1 MGDQLH
7 TMNLVRLHKTVGV
20 KVGSGNVGAGK
31 AVQVGGGAPVVVQ
44 SMTMTDT
51 ADARATAPQCIEL
64 AEAGSEMVRVT
75 VNVPEA
81 AAAVPE
87 IKQRM
92 LDAGCTAPL
101 IGDFHYNGHILLTK
115 FPDCARALDKY
126 RINPGN
132 VGTGS
137 RRDEQFATICK
148 VAVDQNRPV
157 RIGVNGGSLN
167 QELVVAKMQENTDR
181 DLGKTSEDII
191 NECMVLSAIESTAL
205 AIESGLRKDQI
216 IISCKTS
223 RPRDLIAVYRDLAPK
238 TDQPLHLGLTEAG
251 MGVKGLV
258 WSASAMGVLLN
269 EGIGDTIRVSLT
281 PRPGGDRR
289 EEVYAACELLQALG
303 LRSFSPSVTACPGC
317 GRTTSSTFQE
327 LAERIQDY
335 IREKMPAWK
344 TKYEGVETMTLAV
357 MGCVVNGPG
366 ESKAANIGIS
376 LPGTGE
382 APNCPIFIDGQHAT
396 TLRGTYEELAGGVP
410 ASRGRLRRRQVRAPL
425 TAKRTTSRALNVAP
439 AGADAASSGP
449 CTARGARRARS
460 RRRSDRRLR
469 SPSGRCRA

>member
-1 MGDQLH
+1 MPVVKLH
-7 TMNLVRLHKTVGV
+7 RTVGV
-20 KVGSGNVGAGK
+20 RVGSI
-31 AVQVGGGAPVVVQ
+31 QVGGGAPVVVQ

-51 ADARATAPQCIEL
+51 ADVEATARQCIEL

-75 VNVPEA
+75 VNLPEA
-81 AAAVPE
+81 ADAVPA

-92 LDAGCTAPL
+92 LAAGVTAPL
-101 IGDFHYNGHILLTK
+101 VGDFHYNGHLLLTRH
-115 FPDCARALDKY
+115 PACAEALDKY

-132 VGTGS
+132 VGTGR

-148 VAVDQNRPV
+148 VARDRGKPV

-167 QELVVAKMQENTDR
+167 QDLVVAKMQENTDGN
-181 DLGKTSEDII
+181 LGLSSEEII
-191 NECMVLSAIESTAL
+191 NECLVLSAVQSTELAL
-205 AIESGLRKDQI
+205 ESGLRKDQI

-223 RPRDLIAVYRDLAPK
+223 RPRDLIAVYRELSRR

-251 MGVKGLV
+251 MGMKGLV

-281 PRPGGDRR
+281 PKPGGDRR

-303 LRSFSPSVTACPGC
+303 IRSFSPSVTACPGC

-327 LAERIQDY
+327 LAERTQDY
-335 IREKMPAWK
+335 IRERMPEWK
-344 TKYEGVETMTLAV
+344 TQYEGVETMTLAV
-357 MGCVVNGPG
+357 MGCIVNGPG

-382 APNCPIFIDGQHAT
+382 APHCPVYVDGTHHT
-396 TLRGTYEELAGGVP
+396 TLRGTYDELAKAFRELVDTYV
-410 ASRGRLRRRQVRAPL
+410 ATKYARRTAQVR
-425 TAKRTTSRALNVAP
+425 
-439 AGADAASSGP
+439 
-449 CTARGARRARS
+449 
-460 RRRSDRRLR
+460 
-469 SPSGRCRA
+469 

>member
-1 MGDQLH
+1 MSI
-7 TMNLVRLHKTVGV
+7 VRLHKTVGV
-20 KVGSGNVGAGK
+20 KVGR
-31 AVQVGGGAPVVVQ
+31 VQVGGGAPIVVQ

-51 ADARATAPQCIEL
+51 ADARATAEQCIAL

-75 VNVPEA
+75 VNVPDA

-92 LDAGCTAPL
+92 LDAGCDAPL
-101 IGDFHYNGHILLTK
+101 IGDFHYNGHLLLTRY
-115 FPDCARALDKY
+115 PGCAHALDKY

-132 VGTGS
+132 VGTGR

-148 VAVDQNRPV
+148 VASGNGKPV

-167 QELVVAKMQENTDR
+167 QELVVARMQENTAR
-181 DLGKTSEDII
+181 DLGRTSEEII
-191 NECMVLSAIESTAL
+191 NECMVLSAVESTAL
-205 AIESGLRKDQI
+205 ALESGLGKDQI

-223 RPRDLIAVYRDLAPK
+223 RPRDLIAVYRELARR

-251 MGVKGLV
+251 MGTKGLV
-258 WSASAMGVLLN
+258 WSAAAMGVLL
-269 EGIGDTIRVSLT
+269 EQGIGDTIRVSLT

-289 EEVYAACELLQALG
+289 EEVYAACELLQSLG

-317 GRTTSSTFQE
+317 GRTTSTTFQE
-327 LAERIQDY
+327 LAERVQGY
-335 IREKMPAWK
+335 IRDRMPEWK
-344 TKYEGVETMTLAV
+344 TRYEGVETMTLAV

-382 APNCPIFIDGQHAT
+382 EPSCPIFIDGQHVR
-396 TLRGTYEELAGGVP
+396 TLRGSYDDLAEEFQRLVDDYVE
-410 ASRGRLRRRQVRAPL
+410 SRYAPRA
-425 TAKRTTSRALNVAP
+425 TR
-439 AGADAASSGP
+439 
-449 CTARGARRARS
+449 
-460 RRRSDRRLR
+460 
-469 SPSGRCRA
+469 

>member
-1 MGDQLH
+1 MTLVKLH
-7 TMNLVRLHKTVGV
+7 RTVGV
-20 KVGSGNVGAGK
+20 KVGT
-31 AVQVGGGAPVVVQ
+31 VQVGGGAPIVVQ

-51 ADARATAPQCIEL
+51 AEAEATARQCVEL

-75 VNVPEA
+75 VNLPEA

-92 LDAGCTAPL
+92 LDAGVTAPL
-101 IGDFHYNGHILLTK
+101 IGDFHYNGHQLLTRY
-115 FPDCARALDKY
+115 PACAQALDKY

-132 VGTGS
+132 VGTGR

-148 VAVDQNRPV
+148 VARDNEKPV

-167 QELVVAKMQENTDR
+167 QELVVARMQENTDR
-181 DLGKTSEDII
+181 DLGLSSEEII
-191 NECMVLSAIESTAL
+191 NECMVLSAVQSTELAL
-205 AIESGLRKDQI
+205 ESGLRKDQI

-223 RPRDLIAVYRDLAPK
+223 RPLDLISVYRELARR

-251 MGVKGLV
+251 MGTKGLV
-258 WSASAMGVLLN
+258 WSASAMGVLLH

-281 PRPGGDRR
+281 PKPGGDRR

-327 LAERIQDY
+327 LAERTQEY
-335 IREKMPAWK
+335 IRERMPEWK
-344 TKYEGVETMTLAV
+344 TRYDGVETMTLAV

-382 APNCPIFIDGQHAT
+382 APTCPVYIDGQHHT
-396 TLRGTYEELAGGVP
+396 TLRGTYDELA
-410 ASRGRLRRRQVRAPL
+410 AAF
-425 TAKRTTSRALNVAP
+425 RALIDGYV
-439 AGADAASSGP
+439 SSRY
-449 CTARGARRARS
+449 ARKPEPEITR
-460 RRRSDRRLR
+460 
-469 SPSGRCRA
+469 

>member
-1 MGDQLH
+1 MALLKVH
-7 TMNLVRLHKTVGV
+7 RTVGV
-20 KVGSGNVGAGK
+20 RVGT
-31 AVQVGGGAPVVVQ
+31 VQVGGGAPVVVQ

-51 ADARATAPQCIEL
+51 ADAAATAQQCIEL
-64 AEAGSEMVRVT
+64 AQAGSEMVRVT
-75 VNVPEA
+75 VNLPEA

-87 IKQRM
+87 IRQRM
-92 LDAGCTAPL
+92 LDAGVTAPL
-101 IGDFHYNGHILLTK
+101 IGDFHYNGHLLLTR
-115 FPDCARALDKY
+115 FPECARALDKY

-132 VGTGS
+132 VGTGK
-137 RRDEQFATICK
+137 RRDEQFSTICK
-148 VAVDQNRPV
+148 VAVDHAKPV

-181 DLGKTSEDII
+181 DLGRTSEDII
-191 NECMVLSAIESTAL
+191 NECMVLSAVQSTEL
-205 AIESGLRKDQI
+205 AIESGLRRDQI

-223 RPRDLIAVYRDLAPK
+223 RPRDLIAVYRELSKK

-251 MGVKGLV
+251 MGMKGLV

-289 EEVYAACELLQALG
+289 EEVYAACEILQALG

-317 GRTTSSTFQE
+317 GRTTSATFQQ
-327 LAERIQDY
+327 LAERTQDY
-335 IREKMPAWK
+335 IRERMPEWK
-344 TKYEGVETMTLAV
+344 KTYEGVETMTLAV

-382 APNCPIFIDGQHAT
+382 APNCPVFIDGVHHT
-396 TLRGTYEELAGGVP
+396 TLKGTYDELAV
-410 ASRGRLRRRQVRAPL
+410 AFRQLVDGYIEMKYP
-425 TAKRTTSRALNVAP
+425 
-439 AGADAASSGP
+439 
-449 CTARGARRARS
+449 
-460 RRRSDRRLR
+460 RRS
-469 SPSGRCRA
+469 

>member
-1 MGDQLH
+1 
-7 TMNLVRLHKTVGV
+7 
-20 KVGSGNVGAGK
+20 
-31 AVQVGGGAPVVVQ
+31 
-44 SMTMTDT
+44 MTDT
-51 ADARATAPQCIEL
+51 ADPLTTAGQCIEL
-64 AEAGSEMVRVT
+64 AAAGSEMVRVT

-92 LDAGCTAPL
+92 VDAGCLAPL
-101 IGDFHYNGHILLTK
+101 IGDFHYNGHLLLTK
-115 FPDCARALDKY
+115 YPECARALDKY

-132 VGTGS
+132 VGTGR

-148 VAVDQNRPV
+148 VAVDHGKPV

-167 QELVVAKMQENTDR
+167 QELVLAKMQENTDR
-181 DLGKTSEDII
+181 DLGHTSEEII
-191 NECMVLSAIESTAL
+191 NECLVVSAIESTAL
-205 AIESGLRKDQI
+205 ALESGLRKDQI

-223 RPRDLIAVYRDLAPK
+223 RPRDLISVYRELARR

-258 WSASAMGVLLN
+258 WSSAAMGVLLN
-269 EGIGDTIRVSLT
+269 EGIGDTVRVSLT

-335 IREKMPAWK
+335 VREKMPGWK
-344 TKYEGVETMTLAV
+344 AEYQGVETMTLAV

-382 APNCPIFIDGQHAT
+382 APHCPVFIDGTHTT
-396 TLRGTYEELAGGVP
+396 TLHGTYEELSA
-410 ASRGRLRRRQVRAPL
+410 AFRRLVDDYVDTRY
-425 TAKRTTSRALNVAP
+425 
-439 AGADAASSGP
+439 
-449 CTARGARRARS
+449 ARR
-460 RRRSDRRLR
+460 
-469 SPSGRCRA
+469 

>member
-1 MGDQLH
+1 MM
-7 TMNLVRLHKTVGV
+7 TEMAVSPIRLHRSIGVRVGDIT
-20 KVGSGNVGAGK
+20 AGG
-31 AVQVGGGAPVVVQ
+31 VQVGGGAPVVVQ

-51 ADARATAPQCIEL
+51 ADAAGTAQQCIEL

-75 VNVPEA
+75 VNLPEA

-101 IGDFHYNGHILLTK
+101 IGDFHYNGHLLLTRY
-115 FPDCARALDKY
+115 PDCARALDKY

-132 VGTGS
+132 VGTGR

-148 VAVDQNRPV
+148 VAIDHQKPV

-167 QELVVAKMQENTDR
+167 QELVLAKMQENTDR
-181 DLGKTSEDII
+181 DLGRTSEDIL
-191 NECMVLSAIESTAL
+191 NECMVISAVESTELAL
-205 AIESGLRKDQI
+205 ETGLRRDQI
-216 IISCKTS
+216 IISCKVS
-223 RPRDLIAVYRDLAPK
+223 RPRDLIAIYRDLARK
-238 TDQPLHLGLTEAG
+238 TEQPLHLGLTEAG
-251 MGVKGLV
+251 MGMKGMI
-258 WSASAMGVLLN
+258 WSSSAMAILLN

-281 PRPGGDRR
+281 PKPGGDRR

-303 LRSFSPSVTACPGC
+303 LRSFAPSVTACPGC

-327 LAERIQDY
+327 LAERTQEY
-335 IREKMPAWK
+335 IRERMPDWK
-344 TKYEGVETMTLAV
+344 RGYEGVETLTLAV

-382 APNCPIFIDGQHAT
+382 APNCPVFIDGEHFT
-396 TLRGTYEELAGGVP
+396 TLRGNYEELAAAFRSLVDNYV
-410 ASRGRLRRRQVRAPL
+410 ATRYSR
-425 TAKRTTSRALNVAP
+425 K
-439 AGADAASSGP
+439 SG
-449 CTARGARRARS
+449 S
-460 RRRSDRRLR
+460 
-469 SPSGRCRA
+469 